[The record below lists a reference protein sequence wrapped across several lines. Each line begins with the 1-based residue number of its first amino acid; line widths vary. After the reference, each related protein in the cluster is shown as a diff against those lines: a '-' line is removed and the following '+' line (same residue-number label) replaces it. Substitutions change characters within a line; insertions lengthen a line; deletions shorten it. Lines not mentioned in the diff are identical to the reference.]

1 MSTGT
6 ELDVDLEL
14 GDTIYTE
21 DGTELGTI
29 RGFDDEGFYVTASI
43 DIEAPMPSHVTAAPS
58 GEHNVMWRCWQC
70 GEMGKIEDIPDQCPA
85 CGAGGEE
92 LYYWTED

>member
-1 MSTGT
+1 MSTGK
-6 ELDVDLEL
+6 ELEIDLGE
-14 GDTIYTE
+14 TVYTE

-29 RGFDDEGFYVTASI
+29 RGFDDEGFYVTASVDI
-43 DIEAPMPSHVTAAPS
+43 DAPTPNHVTMS
-58 GEHNVMWRCWQC
+58 KTGERNVMWRCWQC
-70 GEMGKIEDIPDQCPA
+70 GEMGKIDDIPDDCPA